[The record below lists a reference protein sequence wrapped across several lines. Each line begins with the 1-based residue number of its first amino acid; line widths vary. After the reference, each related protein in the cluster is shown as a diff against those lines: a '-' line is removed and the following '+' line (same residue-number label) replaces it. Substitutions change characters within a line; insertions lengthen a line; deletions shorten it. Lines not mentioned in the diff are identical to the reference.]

1 MILFS
6 AKIHFIV
13 ETSKFSRSFLVEL
26 LIFANNDDV
35 CVIFCTFAKRRYME
49 SSDRYKIV
57 FCTPAIY
64 SAGGVERIVSYKA
77 SYFAEQMGYDV
88 TIIVTEGQGRACYF
102 PLSDKV
108 KVVNFEL
115 GFEELWRASFV
126 KKVYLYLNKQ
136 RQYKRLLKAELLRIR
151 PDFTISM
158 LRREIN
164 FLIDIPDG
172 SKKIGE
178 LHVNRANYRNFE
190 ANDSNGLKRLF
201 AKFWMRSLVG
211 KLKRLD
217 QLVVLTDKSK
227 ASWPELSNVTVI
239 PDPITIEVKSEEV
252 KSEKCSKS
260 VITIGRYAY
269 QKGYDLLL
277 QAWAEV
283 EKHYPDWTLEIFGQ
297 GDQTDYRQLMSDL
310 GMDSNRCHLNGP
322 VEDVVKAYQN
332 STLFVLSSRFE
343 GFGLVLV
350 EAMACGLPV
359 VSFDCPAGPDEII
372 TDGVDGLLVPS
383 GDVHALAEK
392 LMTLMADEDLRQ
404 RLGKQARKTAQRYDM
419 TSIANQ
425 WTALFERVKG

>member
-1 MILFS
+1 MD
-6 AKIHFIV
+6 
-13 ETSKFSRSFLVEL
+13 TSE
-26 LIFANNDDV
+26 
-35 CVIFCTFAKRRYME
+35 
-49 SSDRYKIV
+49 RYKIV

-64 SAGGVERIVSYKA
+64 SAGGVERVVSYKA
-77 SYFAEQMGYDV
+77 SFFAEQLGYDV
-88 TIIVTEGQGRACYF
+88 TIIVTEGKGRDCYF
-102 PLSDKV
+102 SLSDKV
-108 KVVNFEL
+108 KVINFEL
-115 GFEELWRASFV
+115 GFEELWQASFV
-126 KKVYLYLNKQ
+126 KKVFLFLTKQ
-136 RQYKRLLKAELLRIR
+136 RQYKRLLKAELMRIR

-164 FLIDIPDG
+164 FLTSIHDG

-201 AKFWMRSLVG
+201 AKFWMKSLVK

-227 ASWPELSNVTVI
+227 TSWPELSNVTVI
-239 PDPITIEVKSEEV
+239 PDPIPLQIECGVR
-252 KSEKCSKS
+252 SEKCGVRS
-260 VITIGRYAY
+260 VECGVRAKRVVTIGRYAY

-283 EKHYPDWTLEIFGQ
+283 EKQFHDWTLDIYGQ
-297 GDQTDYRQLMSDL
+297 GDQTSYRELMGDL
-310 GMDSNRCHLNGP
+310 GIDANRCHLNGP
-322 VEDVVKAYQN
+322 VDDVVKTYQN
-332 STLFVLSSRFE
+332 STIFVLSSRFE

-372 TDGVDGLLVPS
+372 TDGADGLLVPS

-392 LMTLMADEDLRQ
+392 LMTLMADEELRK
-404 RLGKQARKTAQRYDM
+404 RLGQQARQTAQRYDM
-419 TSIANQ
+419 KTIANQ
-425 WTALFERVKG
+425 WRALFNKVKE

>member
-1 MILFS
+1 MDT
-6 AKIHFIV
+6 A
-13 ETSKFSRSFLVEL
+13 E
-26 LIFANNDDV
+26 
-35 CVIFCTFAKRRYME
+35 
-49 SSDRYKIV
+49 RYKIV

-64 SAGGVERIVSYKA
+64 SAGGVERVVSYKA
-77 SYFAEQMGYDV
+77 CYFAEQLGYDV
-88 TIIVTEGQGRACYF
+88 TIIVTEGKGRDCYF

-108 KVVNFEL
+108 KVINFEL
-115 GFEELWRASFV
+115 GFEELWRASFI
-126 KKVYLYLNKQ
+126 KKVYLYLTKQ
-136 RQYKRLLKAELLRIR
+136 RQYKRLLTAELMRFR

-164 FLIDIPDG
+164 FLTSIHDG

-190 ANDSNGLKRLF
+190 ANDSNELKRIF
-201 AKFWMRSLVG
+201 AKFWMRSLVK

-227 ASWPELSNVTVI
+227 ASWPELSNVSVI
-239 PDPITIEVKSEEV
+239 PDPIPMPIPLAISDLHAKRVV
-252 KSEKCSKS
+252 
-260 VITIGRYAY
+260 TIGRYAY

-283 EKHYPDWTLEIFGQ
+283 EKQYPDWTLDIYGQ
-297 GDQTDYRQLMSDL
+297 GDQTIYRELMGDL
-310 GMDSNRCHLNGP
+310 GIDANRCHLNGP
-322 VEDVVKAYQN
+322 VEDVVKTYQD
-332 STLFVLSSRFE
+332 SAIFVLSSRFE

-383 GDVHALAEK
+383 GDVQALAEK
-392 LMTLMADEDLRQ
+392 LMALIADEDLRQ
-404 RLGKQARKTAQRYDM
+404 RLGKQARQTAQRYNM
-419 TSIANQ
+419 AAISNQ
-425 WTALFERVKG
+425 WKTLFEKLKG